1 MSRHLQRDIERLRK
15 NIVKLGTLVEEATDK
30 SIKAISRFDQ
40 QILDELFKGEEL
52 INQME
57 VDIEEE
63 CLKILA
69 LHQPVATDLRFIVAV
84 LKVNNDLERMGDQ
97 AVNIAGRVKFL
108 MGRESVEPPVDFV
121 AMGEVAGRMVRLS
134 LQALVDQDVETARR
148 VGEMDDELDDMH
160 AENFR
165 IVEEAM
171 ARDIAIIP
179 AAVSYLTIS
188 ANLERIGDLST
199 NIAEETVFME
209 EGGVVRHTNEMDQ
222 S

>member
-1 MSRHLQRDIERLRK
+1 MSRHLQRDIEGLRK
-15 NIVKLGTLVEEATDK
+15 NILMLGTLVEEATDK
-30 SIKAISRFDQ
+30 SIKAISRSDQ
-40 QILDELFKGEEL
+40 KILDELFKGEER

-97 AVNIAGRVKFL
+97 AINIAARVKFL
-108 MGRESVEPPVDFV
+108 MGKEPLNAPVDFP
-121 AMGEVAGRMVRLS
+121 AMGEVARRMVHMS
-134 LQALVDQDVETARR
+134 LQALVDQDVESARK

-160 AENFR
+160 AENYR
-165 IVEEAM
+165 IVQEAM
-171 ARDIAIIP
+171 AQDTSIIP
-179 AAVSYLTIS
+179 TAVSYLTIS
-188 ANLERIGDLST
+188 SNLERIGDLST

-209 EGGVVRHTNEMDQ
+209 EGEVVRHTDEM
-222 S
+222 

>member
-1 MSRHLQRDIERLRK
+1 MSKHLQRDIERLRK
-15 NIVKLGTLVEEATDK
+15 NILMLGTLVEEATDK
-30 SIKAISRFDQ
+30 SIKAIGRGDKA
-40 QILDELFKGEEL
+40 ILDELFKGEER

-97 AVNIAGRVKFL
+97 AVNIADRVKAL
-108 MGRESVEPPVDFV
+108 MGEKPLDVDVDFE
-121 AMGEVAGRMVRLS
+121 AMGDIARRMVHLS
-134 LQALVDQDVETARR
+134 LESLVDQDVESARK

-160 AENFR
+160 AR
-165 IVEEAM
+165 TYQIMQAAM
-171 ARDIAIIP
+171 AKDPSIIQS
-179 AAVSYLTIS
+179 AVSYLTIS
-188 ANLERIGDLST
+188 SNLERIGDLST

-209 EGGVVRHTNEMDQ
+209 EGEVVRHTDEM
-222 S
+222 

>member
-15 NIVKLGTLVEEATDK
+15 NILMLGTLVEEATDK
-30 SIKAISRFDQ
+30 SIKAISRSDQ
-40 QILDELFKGEEL
+40 KILEELFKGEDR

-108 MGRESVEPPVDFV
+108 MNKPPLSAPVDFV
-121 AMGEVAGRMVRLS
+121 AMGEVARRMVHLS
-134 LQALVDQDVETARR
+134 LQALVDLDVDSARK

-160 AENFR
+160 ADNYR
-165 IVEEAM
+165 IVQEAM
-171 ARDIAIIP
+171 ARDPSIIP
-179 AAVSYLTIS
+179 TAVSYLTIS
-188 ANLERIGDLST
+188 SNLERIGDLST

-209 EGGVVRHTNEMDQ
+209 QGEVVRHSEEM
-222 S
+222 